1 MDFVYIC
8 RSGDNEE
15 LRYSIRSVV
24 ENIPHNNVWL
34 IGGKPKWY
42 SGPYIKYENKYGNKF
57 MNIQDALQVAAKT
70 SDITDDFVYMND
82 DFFIV
87 HKLESMPS
95 LRGGL
100 LKDRIEKSYEM
111 SPSSYYARLL
121 ERTYDYLIKNNITDE
136 PLDYDT
142 HIPMVLN
149 KENLATLKQRQYSVR
164 TIYGN
169 VFKIEAEPMQDVK
182 VYNGGRFK
190 TKSFDD
196 FNKLHL
202 PFISSNDV
210 SFEDVYK
217 KVLKEM
223 LPNPTIYE
231 S

>member
-8 RSGDNEE
+8 RKGDNEE

-24 ENIPHNNVWL
+24 KNIPHNNIWV

-42 SGPYIKYENKYGNKF
+42 SGPYIKHESKTANKF
-57 MNIQDALQVAAKT
+57 MNIQDALQVAAK
-70 SDITDDFVYMND
+70 SKDISDDFVYMND

-87 HKLESMPS
+87 HQLDSMPS
-95 LRGGL
+95 FRGGL
-100 LKDRIEKSYEM
+100 LKDRIEKSFEM

-121 ERTYDYLIKNNITDE
+121 QNTYDYLVNNQITDE

-149 KENLATLKQRQYSVR
+149 KEKLATIKQRQYSTR

-169 VFKIEAEPMQDVK
+169 TFKVEAEPMQDVK

-190 TKSFDD
+190 EKSFDNFD
-196 FNKLHL
+196 SLEL

-210 SFEDVYK
+210 SFEDVYNK
-217 KVLKEM
+217 LLKDM
-223 LPNPTIYE
+223 LPDPTIYE